1 MVTNTKSIAQIRNL
15 QVAAFRDN
23 RFVTPSTNDGTQR
36 KRLRLSSPLTPH
48 AIRNLRTPVHPEIVV
63 ETVLDEDDEVVE
75 EETAD
80 DLVEEVGAE
89 VELDEAEEE
98 EELSDD
104 IDIAVGTTSDFNL
117 LVPQT
122 DLFQF
127 ISTNFVCRE
136 CHNQIDQKR
145 LLTDR
150 IGCACNVFWS
160 CRNRECGSTGKI
172 LAKTSSTELS
182 GKFKKKHPELPS
194 YLGDYDINRQVILA
208 CQQSGGGARM
218 ASTFSGLMSVS
229 RRSIWHHNFTQV
241 EELIGIAQ
249 IRIGKDIIDKNLQDE
264 IALSPM
270 DTELKRAQVPLLMDG
285 GWDKRGS
292 GTSYNSCS
300 GRVVS
305 VGGRTKKVCYLVY
318 YSKRCIK
325 CEKKI
330 EHPENLC
337 ANPEKYDGSSKAME
351 SVGSVKTV
359 LDIWKNYPNAYCAT
373 IVTDEDATTR
383 SKLSH
388 CMAELVAIRKMTDA
402 QRRYA
407 RQAKAWTDE
416 EKEEFKN
423 KYRNKSED
431 MKTYE
436 QQKKCKEK
444 FLSEPRMRRCFHPFG
459 NNKTESIHG
468 LVVNVLLPKRSYFS
482 ATICGRART
491 YLACSIDSLGFE
503 AYYKRLC
510 LELGIKMSNITGRF
524 YEQHD
529 RRRATDAAYGKKPER
544 MIIRSKKKIDNIR
557 REWKKDVI
565 DKKKGNTYRSQIA
578 GTEPKEKKSKKRKR
592 GGEKGDATG
601 KDGKVL
607 YCKTCKN
614 YGHQRRSST
623 KCRKNPASEY
633 YEGEPVL
640 CFYVSLFGTQA
651 VRY

>member
-1 MVTNTKSIAQIRNL
+1 M
-15 QVAAFRDN
+15 
-23 RFVTPSTNDGTQR
+23 
-36 KRLRLSSPLTPH
+36 
-48 AIRNLRTPVHPEIVV
+48 
-63 ETVLDEDDEVVE
+63 
-75 EETAD
+75 
-80 DLVEEVGAE
+80 
-89 VELDEAEEE
+89 
-98 EELSDD
+98 
-104 IDIAVGTTSDFNL
+104 
-117 LVPQT
+117 
-122 DLFQF
+122 
-127 ISTNFVCRE
+127 
-136 CHNQIDQKR
+136 
-145 LLTDR
+145 
-150 IGCACNVFWS
+150 
-160 CRNRECGSTGKI
+160 
-172 LAKTSSTELS
+172 
-182 GKFKKKHPELPS
+182 
-194 YLGDYDINRQVILA
+194 
-208 CQQSGGGARM
+208 
-218 ASTFSGLMSVS
+218 
-229 RRSIWHHNFTQV
+229 

-407 RQAKAWTDE
+407 PEKEGNLGKKKPDNGILPVDHPEIAKLSDPIHFIKNYKSELYNLIKKGKETSDTCQADAMRLSRNLSYMLAQHTPGSKADESDVTFEKFMEAGEASFEHHWNNHDHCGSWCQAKAWTDE

-423 KYRNKSED
+423 KYRNKTED

-468 LVVNVLLPKRSYFS
+468 LVVNVFLPKRSYFS

-503 AYYKRLC
+503 AYYKRLY

-524 YEQHD
+524 YQQHD
-529 RRRATDAAYGKKPER
+529 RRRATDAAYSKKPEQ

-565 DKKKGNTYRSQIA
+565 DKKKGNTYRSKIA
-578 GTEPKEKKSKKRKR
+578 GTEPTEKKSKKRKR

-640 CFYVSLFGTQA
+640 CFYVSLFGAQA